1 MATDIDIR
9 IRLQHD
15 DQDGADVAAELA
27 AVIAKAQATGY
38 TVITQS
44 QTVTTTKALK

>member
-1 MATDIDIR
+1 MTTDIDIR

-15 DQDGADVAAELA
+15 SLDGAEVAAELS
-27 AVIAKAQATGY
+27 AVISKAQATGY
-38 TVITQS
+38 TVVTQS

>member
-1 MATDIDIR
+1 MTTDIDIR

-15 DQDGADVAAELA
+15 DQDGSDVASELA

-38 TVITQS
+38 TVVNQT
-44 QTVTTTKALK
+44 QTVITTKALK